1 MIPKQHFQG
10 VLTCCFHRV
19 GSIWS
24 LRTLTD
30 RLKENYSIMVAGS
43 NFKSLFT
50 PGRTSTHKY

>member
-1 MIPKQHFQG
+1 M
-10 VLTCCFHRV
+10 
-19 GSIWS
+19 
-24 LRTLTD
+24 LTD